1 MKVKKY
7 QKRKT
12 IFIVVLIILLIYA
25 VTMLA
30 PMYYLVVNSLKKP
43 FDFYEN
49 PWNVPVQLCLENYK
63 TAFQMAVDGVS
74 VLSMYLNSAIY
85 TIIAMAL
92 GCISTTVTAYVL
104 ARFDFRGK
112 ELLVLVGIGAMLIP
126 DFGSRAVIY
135 KMYVDLNLIDTWF
148 VLLQYASPFGM
159 MFLITYST
167 FRTVSKTYAEAAKMD
182 GASEFR
188 TFVQVMVPMAKG
200 VIGMT
205 AVIGAINAWNEFY
218 IPYMYLP
225 SVKTLALGIQELSEA
240 AQTYSNFTEL
250 YAAMIVMVVPIVILF
265 VCMRDKIIDNAVA
278 GGLKG

>member
-49 PWNVPVQLCLENYK
+49 PWYVPVQLCLENYK

>member
-1 MKVKKY
+1 M
-7 QKRKT
+7 
-12 IFIVVLIILLIYA
+12 LIILIIYA

-30 PMYYLVVNSLKKP
+30 PMYYLIINSLKKP

-63 TAFQMAVDGVS
+63 TAFQMTVDGVS

-85 TIIAMAL
+85 TIIATAL

-104 ARFDFRGK
+104 ARFDFRVK

-250 YAAMIVMVVPIVILF
+250 YAAMIIMVVPIVILF
-265 VCMRDKIIDNAVA
+265 VCMRDRIIDNAVA

>member
-63 TAFQMAVDGVS
+63 TALQMAVDGVS

-167 FRTVSKTYAEAAKMD
+167 FRTVSKTYAEAAKWM
-182 GASEFR
+182 GE
-188 TFVQVMVPMAKG
+188 
-200 VIGMT
+200 
-205 AVIGAINAWNEFY
+205 WNSGH
-218 IPYMYLP
+218 L
-225 SVKTLALGIQELSEA
+225 L
-240 AQTYSNFTEL
+240 
-250 YAAMIVMVVPIVILF
+250 
-265 VCMRDKIIDNAVA
+265 R
-278 GGLKG
+278 

>member
-1 MKVKKY
+1 M
-7 QKRKT
+7 
-12 IFIVVLIILLIYA
+12 LIILLIYA
-25 VTMLA
+25 VTMLV

-43 FDFYEN
+43 FDFYDN
-49 PWNVPVQLCLENYK
+49 PWNIPLQICWDNYR
-63 TAFQMAVDGVS
+63 TAFQMTVDGVS
-74 VLSMYLNSAIY
+74 VLNMYLNSAVY
-85 TIIAMAL
+85 TIIATIL
-92 GCISTTVTAYVL
+92 GCVSTTVTAYTL

-112 ELLVLVGIGAMLIP
+112 ELLVMLGIGAMLIP

-148 VLLQYASPFGM
+148 VLLQYAVPFGM

-167 FRTVSKTYAEAAKMD
+167 FRTVSKTYAEAAKID

-188 TFVQVMVPMAKG
+188 IFTQIMVPMAKG

-205 AVIGAINAWNEFY
+205 IVVGAINAWNEFY
-218 IPYMYLP
+218 VPYMYLP

-265 VCMRDKIIDNAVA
+265 ICMRDKIIDNAVA

>member
-126 DFGSRAVIY
+126 DLGSRAVIY

>member
-12 IFIVVLIILLIYA
+12 IFIIVLIILLIYA

>member
-250 YAAMIVMVVPIVILF
+250 YAAMIIMVVPIVILF
-265 VCMRDKIIDNAVA
+265 VCMRDRIIDNAVA

>member
-250 YAAMIVMVVPIVILF
+250 YAAMIVMVVQIVILF